1 MRLTQE
7 QMDNLDYGQ
16 GYLVGYRDA
25 LAEAKRIMLKCLR
38 GDKNVSK
45 DDKRRK
51 K

>member
-7 QMDNLDYGQ
+7 QMDNLDYGR
-16 GYLVGYRDA
+16 GYLAGYEDA
-25 LAEAKRIMLKCLR
+25 FAEVERIMLECFR